1 MAYPDGLRGSKDPS
15 DRTPASVPARNEQ
28 TRKGTLAKWK
38 LPTPEDIALYLS
50 IPTQPKKNQPKK
62 KGGLK
67 KEKWDPLKKESMT
80 REPIK
85 KKGP

>member
-1 MAYPDGLRGSKDPS
+1 LAYPDGLRGSKDPS

-50 IPTQPKKNQPKK
+50 IPTQPKKKV
-62 KGGLK
+62 GLK
-67 KEKWDPLKKESMT
+67 KENRGPLEKESMT
-80 REPIK
+80 REPLK
-85 KKGP
+85 KEGP